1 MLTKKEVKF
10 MKILKIEKEKAF
22 YIDKDSK
29 YQSITDISKNDLKY
43 LIRSALFE
51 SEVEMDTEETVQKIN
66 NEAER
71 IIYNDIKEK
80 LNSFLKQ
87 KELLLNEVDQLFKDS
102 YEKYKEDLGEK
113 E

>member
-1 MLTKKEVKF
+1 

-51 SEVEMDTEETVQKIN
+51 SKVEMDTEETVQKIN
-66 NEAER
+66 NDAER

-102 YEKYKEDLGEK
+102 YEKYKEDLDKK